1 MSIGFA
7 PLSGKKKRKERKGKE
22 KRREEKKRTAIKRK
36 LFLLVK

>member
-1 MSIGFA
+1 MSIGFT